1 MSPVFVTGGTGYI
14 GSCLIS
20 VLTQRGFDVRPIVRA
35 GSESRLPP
43 GTSPVV
49 CSPLDGTTF
58 LPSLVPGSTF
68 VQLLGVPH
76 PSPSKAAQ
84 FREIDL
90 VSVRES
96 VSAAKR
102 SGAAHFIYVSVAH
115 PAPAMHAFVRV
126 RSEGEELIRA
136 SGMNATIVRPWYVLG
151 PGHRWPYVL
160 VPLYRICEMLPQ
172 TREGARRL
180 GLVTIAQMVAALANA
195 VADPAQGVR
204 VVDVEGIRRM
214 ALLS

>member
-1 MSPVFVTGGTGYI
+1 
-14 GSCLIS
+14 
-20 VLTQRGFDVRPIVRA
+20 
-35 GSESRLPP
+35 
-43 GTSPVV
+43 V
-49 CSPLDGTTF
+49 CSPLDGATF
-58 LPSLVPGSTF
+58 LPSLVPGCTF

-96 VSAAKR
+96 VSAAG
-102 SGAAHFIYVSVAH
+102 SAGVAHFIYVSVAH

-126 RSEGEELIRA
+126 RREGEELVRS
-136 SGMNATIVRPWYVLG
+136 SGMNATILRPWYVLG

-160 VPLYRICEMLPQ
+160 VPLYRVCEMIPA

-180 GLVTIAQMVAALANA
+180 GLVTIAQMVAALASA
-195 VADPAQGVR
+195 VVHPPQGIR
-204 VVDVEGIRRM
+204 TVDVEGIRRPGP
-214 ALLS
+214 LS